1 MYFFFSSRRR
11 HTRCA
16 LVTGVQ
22 TCALPISEDINNLA
36 YALMLNEARAA
47 VLLPTMDRLI
57 AAIETLAV
65 KHADQPM
72 LARTHGQPATP
83 TTLGKEFAN
92 VAARLDRAIVAT
104 KAVQPLAKMNGAN
117 GNYNDHISANA
128 EINWP
133 AFSAGVLSILGM
145 AQEDRKSIV

>member
-1 MYFFFSSRRR
+1 ML
-11 HTRCA
+11 TRA
-16 LVTGVQ
+16 R
-22 TCALPISEDINNLA
+22 SEFI
-36 YALMLNEARAA
+36 
-47 VLLPTMDRLI
+47 VPRLT
-57 AAIETLAV
+57 ELCEHLKTLARQF
-65 KHADQPM
+65 ADQPM
-72 LARTHGQPATP
+72 LSRTHGQPASP